1 MLYMHFVSVSVAVSV
16 FQTVWMVEWALEWR
30 QTVWQDLDLMTN
42 WFESPCVSSRLFRL
56 VNHLMSLD
64 HDNSLNGSLLRLL
77 TWKKGSLGVTQ
88 VSSLDQ
94 SLPIHSDSYILT
106 HISAPN
112 NIFVSHPPDIA
123 TLEFQNS
130 SLENNRQDNPS
141 SIARQW
147 GVLNPRA

>member
-1 MLYMHFVSVSVAVSV
+1 MHFVSVSVAVSV

-106 HISAPN
+106 HKLRTQQH
-112 NIFVSHPPDIA
+112 FCEPPSRYSDPRIWKLLSRKQS
-123 TLEFQNS
+123 TGQPLFNCQTMGS
-130 SLENNRQDNPS
+130 FKSPSL
-141 SIARQW
+141 
-147 GVLNPRA
+147 V